1 MVGVAR
7 GAEARDLGQHRGAAL
22 ERMLQ
27 RLQHHRARALARHES
42 RAAHVERQGG
52 LRRILGLRQRAEVR
66 EPGQADGRHGLFR
79 AAGQRRVDVAVAD
92 VAHGR
97 ADGVRAGGA
106 GGDHVQAFA
115 AQPVADGEVAR
126 RDVADHRGDEQR
138 AHALRT
144 LLGQGEEAAL
154 QLVDAADAGAEHARD
169 ARGVLGL
176 EVQAR
181 LRQRLVGS
189 DDGVLHEALEPA
201 RLLLRDAVLGS
212 VEIAHLGG
220 DMNVVVGRVEARDRP
235 DAAGA
240 AHDRVP
246 QRLHAHAGRR
256 HRAHAGDD
264 HAVRAVGAARA
275 RRVRNV
281 LAHSDIPPSMQ
292 TTCPVM

>member
-66 EPGQADGRHGLFR
+66 EPGQADGRHGLLR

-126 RDVADHRGDEQR
+126 RDVADHRGNEQR
-138 AHALRT
+138 AHALRA

-176 EVQAR
+176 EVQA
-181 LRQRLVGS
+181 GDCAS
-189 DDGVLHEALEPA
+189 ASSEATMAYCTKRSNRRASFFVMPC
-201 RLLLRDAVLGS
+201 S
-212 VEIAHLGG
+212 VASKS
-220 DMNVVVGRVEARDRP
+220 RTS
-235 DAAGA
+235 AAMCT
-240 AHDRVP
+240 
-246 QRLHAHAGRR
+246 
-256 HRAHAGDD
+256 
-264 HAVRAVGAARA
+264 
-275 RRVRNV
+275 
-281 LAHSDIPPSMQ
+281 S
-292 TTCPVM
+292 